1 MSPSPVLFCTD
12 AEVML
17 TPQQNHDIHRF
28 RQAIYLY
35 LTGENS
41 NLMRRVRAGPS
52 PSSMMWKLGY
62 WAEAISPS
70 AEERAQGIH
79 AIQSDVVPWLERVEN
94 HDVEVTRF
102 FRNFRRIIV
111 IDSRQDHTS
120 TADRLAAFL
129 NLEGQ
134 QNYDDFVVLFYAS
147 R

>member
-1 MSPSPVLFCTD
+1 
-12 AEVML
+12 
-17 TPQQNHDIHRF
+17 
-28 RQAIYLY
+28 
-35 LTGENS
+35 
-41 NLMRRVRAGPS
+41 
-52 PSSMMWKLGY
+52 MMWKLGY

-70 AEERAQGIH
+70 AEERTQGIH

-94 HDVEVTRF
+94 HDVEVSRF

-111 IDSRQDHTS
+111 IDSRQDHTF